1 MKLDLHGYTV
11 HDAWQKY
18 QNFISSV
25 DAKSVVVVTGQGQIE
40 QEFLRW
46 NHPSQ
51 VREIQKLPSRGAF
64 RIMFYK
70 SRS

>member
-18 QNFISSV
+18 QNFIHSV
-25 DAKSVVVVTGQGQIE
+25 DTKSVMIITGQGQIE

-46 NHPSQ
+46 NHPTH
-51 VREIQKLPSRGAF
+51 VREIQKLSGAF
-64 RIMFYK
+64 KILFYK
-70 SRS
+70 KRK